1 MEKIPGR
8 RQLLMRSP
16 VLTLTD

>member
-1 MEKIPGR
+1 MEKIPDR